1 MKIVKVN
8 KKVLNEATKKFP
20 LVEAEGE
27 NAAAVITDPDDASL
41 KAIAAAAEAGLE
53 AEAEAEGE
61 TINITDKNAIET
73 AKDIKDVA
81 KKIDAQAY
89 VATISDN
96 ILVRTL
102 DKVLRATDAEREEAS
117 ILGIRPKSKYNV
129 VVSGLPGS
137 GKTAIVKDWASARGL
152 NLVYVDAKYDDLEAF
167 INGFPLRDASLPNKN
182 RITKGVSDGLA
193 ALEEPRSVLFLD
205 ELNRQTKSQI
215 RASLLTLIN
224 EHSITGDKDNPEDV
238 GGYHY
243 FKNLLFTIACINP
256 ALPTEKGVT
265 DLDDAELSRFGYK
278 IDFDSNPETAYD
290 FFSKVFDDQVRGFKN
305 RFKNGQITK
314 DVLIKLAT
322 KYLQEKDL
330 GITIVTHPNFAFDGR
345 EDLDDVQNY
354 GAGDKYTLFNMRM
367 LYDGIKS
374 SGGDPREFLDWV
386 NYYSNFRP
394 AVKKM
399 LQEILRNYTSPVI
412 DPKDILADL
421 DIEEE
426 ETVEE
431 IPAETPE
438 TEEEEDLYSLDQTL
452 AGIDDSL
459 ETDTS
464 LFAGNNGSSKKV
476 AVSPA
481 EVQNRINNA
490 F

>member
-1 MKIVKVN
+1 MKIVKLN
-8 KKVLNEATKKFP
+8 KKVLSEAVENLP
-20 LVEAEGE
+20 LVEADGE
-27 NAAAVITDPDDASL
+27 NAANVITDPEDASL

-61 TINITDKNAIET
+61 TINITNKNAIET

-96 ILVRTL
+96 ILVKTL
-102 DKVLRATDAEREEAS
+102 DKALRAADNEREEAS
-117 ILGIRPKSKYNV
+117 ILGIRPKSNYNIL
-129 VVSGLPGS
+129 VSGLPGS

-152 NLVYVDAKYDDLEAF
+152 NLVYVDAKHDDLEAF
-167 INGFPLRDASLPNKN
+167 INGFPIRDASYPDKN
-182 RITKGVSDGLA
+182 RITKGTSDGLA
-193 ALEEPRSVLFLD
+193 DLEKPRSVLFLD
-205 ELNRQTKSQI
+205 ELNRQTKRQI

-256 ALPTEKGVT
+256 ALPTEKGVD
-265 DLDDAELSRFGYK
+265 DLDDAEISRFLYK
-278 IDFDSNPETAYD
+278 LDFDSNVETAYD
-290 FFSKVFDDQVRGFKN
+290 FFSKVFDDQVKGFKN
-305 RFKNGQITK
+305 RFKNGKMTK
-314 DVLIKLAT
+314 DALIKLAT

-330 GITIVTHPNFAFDGR
+330 AITIVTHPNFAFDGR
-345 EDLDDVQNY
+345 ADLDDVQNY

-374 SGGDPREFLDWV
+374 SGGDAREFLDWTDR
-386 NYYSNFRP
+386 YSNFRP
-394 AVKKM
+394 DVKKM
-399 LQEILRNYTSPVI
+399 LHEILGNYTVPMI
-412 DPKDILADL
+412 DPNDILAGL

-426 ETVEE
+426 EAVEE
-431 IPAETPE
+431 IPAETPAA
-438 TEEEEDLYSLDQTL
+438 EEEEDLYSLDQTL
-452 AGIDDSL
+452 ADVDDSL

-464 LFAGNNGSSKKV
+464 LFTSGNGSGRKV
-476 AVSPA
+476 AISPT
-481 EVQNRINNA
+481 EVQNRINKA